1 MTLFGYAIDHVIPF
15 YLLSLQLSHFATTM
29 DSNKNHPEKI
39 SENCKVKNF
48 VQQMK
53 IDNTVKQLILDE
65 VKRKINSHN
74 RQVNMKKGI
83 SKRCVK
89 KMQGNL
95 KNHNNW
101 YH

>member
-1 MTLFGYAIDHVIPF
+1 MTLFGYASDHVIPC
-15 YLLSLQLSHFATTM
+15 YLLSLQLSHYTTTM
-29 DSNKNHPEKI
+29 DSNKNHPEEI

-74 RQVNMKKGI
+74 RQMNMKKGI
-83 SKRCVK
+83 SKKCVK
-89 KMQGNL
+89 K
-95 KNHNNW
+95 KCKEI
-101 YH
+101 